1 MQAGKRIIKNG
12 FEFEH
17 LIPKSE
23 GQTIFI
29 KKGATLTDTLE
40 LLPKVIAH
48 SYTQANAMAQ
58 HLKKA
63 SLEETLKSIWNWSY
77 HHFQYELDQKG
88 KEQIRSFSRSFA
100 DREMGIDCDDFS
112 AMISSLLTCLK
123 IKHIFRT
130 AKYPPTKPNLPPRF
144 QHIYVIVPT
153 GNTNDASYYTLD
165 AVVNAFDYEVPYL
178 ETIDVKMDLEFLN
191 GVPTTGTT
199 KHTKSVANT
208 SLITSIDAQDLM
220 NGFEGSL
227 DELDGIGELSGKKG
241 KLKAAIQK
249 TVQKVN
255 TNKTVQKIKNSKA
268 VQAVKKTVHVANRI
282 NPGAALL
289 RAGILASLKLNLLN
303 VAGRLRYA
311 YLAAHSAQNK
321 GFDMSKWQQLVN
333 VNNRLE
339 KLFYGAGGIAANYK
353 KAVLTGKGNSDKEV
367 ALAGLGALQTDG
379 NSYTEDHAIS
389 QIIGRDSYTSEMQD
403 LEGLG
408 EPATG
413 AAIAAASTAISAIA
427 GLLAAIGSLR
437 KKNNTKKGSGNDSG
451 TEANTNAETTNE
463 SANEPTNQT
472 PTENTNANPF
482 NPTPQDQQPDVLPIK
497 PITSVSIETSNEPNL
512 IRTSSIQKGTDTNNQ
527 VESSQKSTSTSTED
541 STQIEKQASS
551 VESSSADATLVT
563 NTNGQTT
570 KGFWDKLGAWIKKN
584 KWGVVAG
591 VGTLGIAT
599 WAIIAATKKKNKPSS
614 GQALSG
620 LPKGQSKKSKQAKNK
635 KKNTHKKNGTKKK
648 FYFQKWR

>member
-1 MQAGKRIIKNG
+1 MQAGKRIIKDG
-12 FEFEH
+12 YEFEH
-17 LIPKSE
+17 LIPKNV

-29 KKGATLTDTLE
+29 KTGATLNDTLT
-40 LLPKVIAH
+40 LLPKAIELT
-48 SYTQANAMAQ
+48 YTQAEAMAR
-58 HLKKA
+58 HLNGA
-63 SLEETLKSIWNWSY
+63 SLEQTLKNIWNWSY

-100 DREMGIDCDDFS
+100 DRKIGIDCDDFS
-112 AMISSLLTCLK
+112 GMISSLLTCLR

-130 AKYPPTKPNLPPRF
+130 AKYPPTKPDVPPRF

-153 GNTNDASYYTLD
+153 NTTNNASYYTLD
-165 AVVNAFDYEVPYL
+165 AVVSAFNYEVPYL

-199 KHTKSVANT
+199 KNSSRIT
-208 SLITSIDAQDLM
+208 STSIDAEDLM
-220 NGFEGSL
+220 NGFDGSIE
-227 DELDGIGELSGKKG
+227 ELDSIGELSGKKG
-241 KLKAAIQK
+241 TLKKA
-249 TVQKVN
+249 VQKVTQNVN

-289 RAGILASLKLNLLN
+289 RAGILASLKLNVLN

-311 YLAAHSAQNK
+311 YLNPNSAQNK
-321 GFDMSKWQQLVN
+321 GFDMSKWQQLVS

-353 KAVLTGKGNSDKEV
+353 KAILTGKGNSDKDV
-367 ALAGLGALQTDG
+367 ALAGLGSLQTDPY
-379 NSYTEDHAIS
+379 SYTEDHAIS
-389 QIIGRDSYTSEMQD
+389 QIIGSDSYTSEMQD

-437 KKNNTKKGSGNDSG
+437 KKNNTSKNSGNDSG
-451 TEANTNAETTNE
+451 TDTNTE
-463 SANEPTNQT
+463 STNEPTNQT
-472 PTENTNANPF
+472 PSENVTTNSENP
-482 NPTPQDQQPDVLPIK
+482 NTQDQQPDVLPMK
-497 PITSVSIETSNEPNL
+497 PINSVSNETSNEPSL

-541 STQIEKQASS
+541 STHIEKQASS
-551 VESSSADATLVT
+551 VESSSADATLVA
-563 NTNGQTT
+563 NTNGQST
-570 KGFWDKLGAWIKKN
+570 KGFWDKLGEWIKKN
-584 KWGVVAG
+584 KWGVLAG
-591 VGTLGIAT
+591 VGTLGVAT
-599 WAIIAATKKKNKPSS
+599 WAIIAATKKKNKPTKN
-614 GQALSG
+614 QTLSG
-620 LPKGQSKKSKQAKNK
+620 LPKGQSKTSQHVKNK